1 MKTNFTE
8 TQKFTQWWLWLILIA
23 VSAIPF
29 YAIVQQIILDQG
41 PFGNKSMPNEGLIIT
56 GLVMASLILLF
67 YVLRLETQINKTSIY
82 FKFFPFVSKTI
93 LWEEVNAAKVID
105 YGFVGGWGIR
115 LWTGYGTVYN
125 VRGSKGL
132 LVELK
137 SGKQFIIGTQK
148 EKELTF
154 FIEQLETKSSENS
167 INN

>member
-29 YAIVQQIILDQG
+29 YAIVQQIILDKG
-41 PFGNKSMPNEGLIIT
+41 PFGDKPMPNEGLIIT
-56 GLVMASLILLF
+56 GLIMASLILLF
-67 YVLRLETQINKTSIY
+67 YVLKLETQINKTSIH
-82 FKFFPFVSKTI
+82 FNFFPFVSKTI
-93 LWEEVNAAKVID
+93 LWEEVKAAKVID

-137 SGKQFIIGTQK
+137 NGKQFIIGTQK
-148 EKELTF
+148 EKELTI
-154 FIEQLETKSSENS
+154 FIEQLETNSSENS